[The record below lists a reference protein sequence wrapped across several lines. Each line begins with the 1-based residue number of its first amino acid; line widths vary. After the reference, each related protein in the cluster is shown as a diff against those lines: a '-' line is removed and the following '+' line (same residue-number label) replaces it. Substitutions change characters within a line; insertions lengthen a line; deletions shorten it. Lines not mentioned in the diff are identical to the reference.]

1 MILFYQ
7 VDLVKNV
14 GGKMEDAGGRGG
26 VQLIYWC
33 EACKIRDKAQPLPS
47 HTFALLAITE
57 WHGAERLLEKA
68 NAYTAGVM
76 KKWEI

>member
-14 GGKMEDAGGRGG
+14 GGKMEGAGGKEG
-26 VQLIYWC
+26 VQLIYLC
-33 EACKIRDKAQPLPS
+33 EACKIRDKAQPLPP

-57 WHGAERLLEKA
+57 
-68 NAYTAGVM
+68 
-76 KKWEI
+76 